1 MFAHTFS
8 SQRRVIFKG
17 TPTYLTV
24 SIGVLLSCV
33 AVTAQASDSKTAQDT
48 NESAVTTVTTTST
61 IKARTVN
68 KRARYPEAL
77 VDNNLAN
84 NNIANNS
91 LAINAD
97 EFAARKQLFI
107 ECTHVLTDAARLA
120 CFDMV
125 ANQGAIPSYTAT
137 KQPLDLAKTIKSTI
151 SGSPQVVLAEN
162 VTPIDGE
169 TVEESDKVLVTSEPV
184 PTQYLDN
191 GQLKSEA
198 EILESVGVTQ
208 SDIEKYTPLSLAY
221 DLDKNS
227 ERGMWSARPHRP
239 MYLLPIFVNSNPNR
253 RPSTPN
259 QEEVIIDSNELRNAE
274 LKLQVSIKTKVAED
288 LFGTQADMWFGYTQ
302 QSHWQ
307 VYNEDNSRPFRATDY
322 EPEIFIT
329 QPVKANLPFGGRLRM
344 LGAGASHHSNGQ
356 SDPLSRSWNR
366 AYLMAGAEW
375 GRFSVVPRLWTR
387 IKTETSNES
396 DDNPDIEDFMGYGDV
411 TFLYDFPNRQSI
423 SGTLR
428 YNPKTDYGAAQVD
441 YVYPLSNNVN
451 GYIQLFRGYG
461 ESIIDYNHK
470 NTGVGIGIMLNDW
483 KGL

>member
-8 SQRRVIFKG
+8 PQRRAIFQG

-24 SIGVLLSCV
+24 SIGVLLSCATV
-33 AVTAQASDSKTAQDT
+33 SAQAITPKTVQNTEFVEPAVTIAQT
-48 NESAVTTVTTTST
+48 SA
-61 IKARTVN
+61 IKASMVN
-68 KRARYPEAL
+68 KRAKYPEAR
-77 VDNNLAN
+77 VDNNLGFTT
-84 NNIANNS
+84 
-91 LAINAD
+91 D
-97 EFAARKQLFI
+97 EVAAQKQLFI
-107 ECTHVLTDAARLA
+107 ECTHVLTDGARLA
-120 CFDMV
+120 CFDKV
-125 ANQGAIPSYTAT
+125 ANQGITPSYITA
-137 KQPLDLAKTIKSTI
+137 KQPLDLAKTLKSTI

-162 VTPIDGE
+162 MTSIDDSTIE
-169 TVEESDKVLVTSEPV
+169 NTKTVVVASQSV
-184 PTQYLDN
+184 PPQHLHQGAPKT
-191 GQLKSEA
+191 EA

-208 SDIEKYTPLSLAY
+208 NDIEKYTPLSLAY

-227 ERGMWSARPHRP
+227 ERGTWSARPHRP
-239 MYLLPIFVNSNPNR
+239 MYLLPIFVNSSPNR
-253 RPSTPN
+253 NPSSPTQDLERPYTSD
-259 QEEVIIDSNELRNAE
+259 EMRNAE

-288 LFGTQADMWFGYTQ
+288 LFGTQADMWFAYSQ
-302 QSHWQ
+302 LSHWQ

-344 LGAGASHHSNGQ
+344 LGVGASHHSNGQ

-375 GRFSVVPRLWTR
+375 GKFSVVPRLWTR
-387 IKTETSNES
+387 INTDSNSES

-411 TFLYDFPNRQSI
+411 TFLYDFPNKQSI

-428 YNPKTDYGAAQVD
+428 YNPKTENGAMQVD

>member
-8 SQRRVIFKG
+8 TQRHAISQG

-24 SIGVLLSCV
+24 SVGILLSCAAV
-33 AVTAQASDSKTAQDT
+33 SAQAITPKTVQNTDSDEPAVTIATQTRA
-48 NESAVTTVTTTST
+48 
-61 IKARTVN
+61 IKASTVN
-68 KRARYPEAL
+68 KRAKYPEAR
-77 VDNNLAN
+77 VDNNLG
-84 NNIANNS
+84 
-91 LAINAD
+91 LTTD
-97 EFAARKQLFI
+97 EVAAQKQLFI
-107 ECTHVLTDAARLA
+107 ECTHVLTDGARLA
-120 CFDMV
+120 CFDKV
-125 ANQGAIPSYTAT
+125 ANQGIAPSYTTT

-162 VTPIDGE
+162 VTPIDGK
-169 TVEESDKVLVTSEPV
+169 TVEDANTVLITSQPI
-184 PTQYLDN
+184 PSQYLDN

-208 SDIEKYTPLSLAY
+208 NDIEKYTPLSLAY

-227 ERGMWSARPHRP
+227 ERGTWSARPHRP
-239 MYLLPIFVNSNPNR
+239 MYLLPIFVNSSPNR
-253 RPSTPN
+253 NPSSPTQDLKRPYTS
-259 QEEVIIDSNELRNAE
+259 DELRNAE

-375 GRFSVVPRLWTR
+375 GKFSVVPRLWTR
-387 IKTETSNES
+387 INTDKNSES

-411 TFLYDFPNRQSI
+411 TFLYDFPNKQSI

-428 YNPKTDYGAAQVD
+428 YNPKTENGAAQFD

-470 NTGVGIGIMLNDW
+470 NTGIGIGIMLNDW

>member
-8 SQRRVIFKG
+8 LQRRVIFQG

-24 SIGVLLSCV
+24 SIGALLSCV
-33 AVTAQASDSKTAQDT
+33 AVTAQANVPKTMPDT
-48 NESAVTTVTTTST
+48 NESVTTAQTST
-61 IKARTVN
+61 IKAHTVN
-68 KRARYPEAL
+68 KRAKYPEAR
-77 VDNNLAN
+77 VDNNLTVM
-84 NNIANNS
+84 
-91 LAINAD
+91 LD
-97 EFAARKQLFI
+97 EVALQKQLFI
-107 ECTHVLTDAARLA
+107 ECTHVLTDGARLA
-120 CFDMV
+120 CFDKV
-125 ANQGAIPSYTAT
+125 ASQGAIPSYTTT
-137 KQPLDLAKTIKSTI
+137 KQPLDLAKTFKSTI
-151 SGSPQVVLAEN
+151 SGSPQIVLAEN
-162 VTPIDGE
+162 ITPIDGE
-169 TVEESDKVLVTSEPV
+169 TVEEADTVLVTNKPV
-184 PTQYLDN
+184 PQQYLDN

-198 EILESVGVTQ
+198 EILESVGVTK

-227 ERGMWSARPHRP
+227 ERGTWSARPHRP
-239 MYLLPIFVNSNPNR
+239 MYLLPIFVNSSPNR
-253 RPSTPN
+253 SPSSPN
-259 QEEVIIDSNELRNAE
+259 QEEVIIDSNEMRNAE

-288 LFGTQADMWFGYTQ
+288 LFGTQVDMWFGYSQ
-302 QSHWQ
+302 LSHWQ

-375 GRFSVVPRLWTR
+375 GKFAIVPRIWTR
-387 IKTETSNES
+387 INTETDSDS

-411 TFLYDFPNRQSI
+411 TFLYDFPNKQSI

-428 YNPKTDYGAAQVD
+428 YNPKTENGAAQVD

-451 GYIQLFRGYG
+451 GYVQLFRGYG